1 MVLAFDLQGRLR
13 SGSTDLEG
21 WKVSGQSGSQRDDVE
36 LVAVNDPFISVDYMT
51 YMFKYDTV
59 HGQWKHNELKV
70 KDDKT
75 LLFGEKPVTVFG
87 VRNPEEIPWGE
98 TGAEYIVESTGV
110 FTDKDKAAAHLK
122 GGAKKVIISAPSKDA
137 PMFVVGVNEKEY
149 KPDLHI
155 VSNASCTTNCL
166 APLAKPPKTVDGPSM
181 KDWRG
186 GRAASFNIIPSS
198 TGAAKAVGKVLPAL
212 NGKLTGMAFRVPTV
226 DVSVVDLTRLQN
238 DKMCDL
244 FNFVGQVFD
253 AKAGIALNENFVK
266 LVAWYDNERG
276 YRSTTKR
283 TPIAKSSVAST
294 DDSSSSN
301 RSSSAHRR
309 SRSLSRFSRPMP
321 LPGDDFST
329 DAPVPRGKFVNTVRG
344 SGFPDVTLDDLA
356 VQFFD
361 SADRGRSAPRI
372 DDFSSGDKVSVSQR
386 RGRSVSRH
394 GYRVGDG
401 KASGGNSYVG
411 GRINSDYNSRRRRS
425 VSVVQYQISDSES
438 DLDHSQNSK
447 RHATLKSL
455 GGGSSQVPLSNR
467 TATSNH
473 RQVLRRSLSQKDLKY
488 QDGYSSHSSVL
499 TDDEG
504 RDSHPNING
513 IGRTI
518 QTVYAQKKAEHPT
531 GEDMNSGL
539 YEAMRKELRN
549 AVEEIRMELKH
560 AIRKPN
566 TSLAS
571 DNCRQSKNSDALQ
584 AVSTIRR
591 NYATK
596 MEQKSS
602 DRSRMS
608 KRLTEEAERYFEDFI
623 SNVEDTDISSLDG
636 ERSDTSSS
644 LSKMQTF
651 QSPLLSKSIS
661 VEMDGVVLPWLQ
673 WETSNDT
680 SPLSSKKSESMA
692 SPNTNLWEAAQDAT
706 PMQDSSHHSISSC
719 GSWSSRVLDGHSSNI
734 GEVTGNRFG
743 EMEVTIANFHQMEQG
758 NSLMLM
764 SILSVKVKKL
774 FSLKAGVNNREFI
787 QEVFCFVI
795 KCSVSCNPFL
805 PIRGYTCFS
814 V

>member
-1 MVLAFDLQGRLR
+1 MATSAF
-13 SGSTDLEG
+13 
-21 WKVSGQSGSQRDDVE
+21 
-36 LVAVNDPFISVDYMT
+36 
-51 YMFKYDTV
+51 
-59 HGQWKHNELKV
+59 
-70 KDDKT
+70 
-75 LLFGEKPVTVFG
+75 
-87 VRNPEEIPWGE
+87 
-98 TGAEYIVESTGV
+98 
-110 FTDKDKAAAHLK
+110 
-122 GGAKKVIISAPSKDA
+122 
-137 PMFVVGVNEKEY
+137 
-149 KPDLHI
+149 
-155 VSNASCTTNCL
+155 
-166 APLAKPPKTVDGPSM
+166 
-181 KDWRG
+181 
-186 GRAASFNIIPSS
+186 
-198 TGAAKAVGKVLPAL
+198 
-212 NGKLTGMAFRVPTV
+212 
-226 DVSVVDLTRLQN
+226 
-238 DKMCDL
+238 
-244 FNFVGQVFD
+244 
-253 AKAGIALNENFVK
+253 
-266 LVAWYDNERG
+266 
-276 YRSTTKR
+276 RSTTKR

-361 SADRGRSAPRI
+361 SADRGRSASRI

-518 QTVYAQKKAEHPT
+518 QTVYAQKKA
-531 GEDMNSGL
+531 
-539 YEAMRKELRN
+539 
-549 AVEEIRMELKH
+549 
-560 AIRKPN
+560 IRKPN

-596 MEQKSS
+596 MEQSERRKQDLLSEILLEEQRGREISKAVKELLHDPNNSIGNKPLQDRKKSS

-706 PMQDSSHHSISSC
+706 PMQDSSNHSISSC

-743 EMEVTIANFHQMEQG
+743 ENGSYYSQFSSDGTRQQLDVDEYLKRQSEETFLFESWSQQQRIHSGSLLLCNQM
-758 NSLMLM
+758 
-764 SILSVKVKKL
+764 
-774 FSLKAGVNNREFI
+774 
-787 QEVFCFVI
+787 FC
-795 KCSVSCNPFL
+795 
-805 PIRGYTCFS
+805 
-814 V
+814 